1 MSDLALASRSPR
13 RIELL
18 RQIGVHPRVI
28 DVVVDETPVV
38 GEPAAALA
46 MRLACAK
53 ALAGRGALG
62 DEPVPVLAA
71 DTVVALGGRVFGK
84 PVDSA
89 DAIRMLRA
97 LSGRRH
103 EVFSAVAVAGPR
115 SLDAA
120 LSRSEVSFARLDAS
134 AIERYVATGEP
145 LDKAGAYAIQGL
157 AAGFV
162 RRLAGSYSGVMG
174 LPLYETARLL
184 RAFGVEPLG

>member
-62 DEPVPVLAA
+62 DEPVP
-71 DTVVALGGRVFGK
+71 DR
-84 PVDSA
+84 
-89 DAIRMLRA
+89 
-97 LSGRRH
+97 
-103 EVFSAVAVAGPR
+103 
-115 SLDAA
+115 
-120 LSRSEVSFARLDAS
+120 
-134 AIERYVATGEP
+134 P
-145 LDKAGAYAIQGL
+145 LPYRGD
-157 AAGFV
+157 
-162 RRLAGSYSGVMG
+162 
-174 LPLYETARLL
+174 ETAIPDQ
-184 RAFGVEPLG
+184 GS